1 MPGCP
6 SPRFSLDS
14 FHFTLPFQSSL
25 RRGLNTPVSF
35 LCILQQSRS
44 DPVPKYNKTQKENN
58 TNSVRYRGGNAT
70 WLSPIRHAKC
80 GTPSGHEP
88 IRAGLSR
95 AFRGAAFFLALRLLF
110 WCLFGLCL
118 DFALLC
124 LTRSPTDRIDS
135 FHHHSIPLPPL
146 FSPSGFLPISSP
158 PFLFSLSSL
167 LLPSFPLLPLP
178 LPSLPSVAF
187 GVQTFHPAGP
197 TPARGACLLWSPD
210 PTTQCPPRRT
220 PYLLW
225 SRTRPSI
232 MRSMKR
238 VTYLPHGLL

>member
-58 TNSVRYRGGNAT
+58 INSVRYRGGNAT

-88 IRAGLSR
+88 IRAGISR

-146 FSPSGFLPISSP
+146 FSPSGFLPSPLLLSSSP
-158 PFLFSLSSL
+158 SLLFSSL
-167 LLPSFPLLPLP
+167 LFLFFPFPFPLFLRSRLVSKPSILPVPHPREELVSSGLLTQPPNAPLAGHLISSGLGQGLPS
-178 LPSLPSVAF
+178 
-187 GVQTFHPAGP
+187 
-197 TPARGACLLWSPD
+197 
-210 PTTQCPPRRT
+210 
-220 PYLLW
+220 
-225 SRTRPSI
+225 
-232 MRSMKR
+232 
-238 VTYLPHGLL
+238 